1 MSMSPTA
8 SEVVGDV
15 DDAYPQL
22 LAAVRARFAHVTSSG
37 EKLFTTRATGLFEA
51 FLGGLPAPK
60 RPIFTCNA
68 CRRFV
73 ERHGGLVTI
82 AADGVASA
90 ALWDPAAVP
99 APYHAS
105 VAAMARLVAAAPID
119 GVFLSSDK
127 VWGQPITTCAK
138 PPGAWHHLAVT
149 PAAAL
154 VFTPTI
160 HAAAQVMAAKLE
172 EYAMLCRGLG
182 EFSLETV
189 AQAHALLTT
198 GNLFRSEKCVGV
210 AAWLL
215 ALHRARR
222 AARRA
227 EQRDNLT
234 WRAVASA
241 PAGYCHVRSGMIG
254 SLLEDIVAGL
264 PFADI
269 KARFDA
275 KMHPLQYLR
284 PQAAPSEGNIAQ
296 AEAVIATLATAG
308 ALARRFARLA
318 DVQALWTPA
327 PARELAA
334 KAGVFAHLARKVAS
348 APRAIAQPAVTITW
362 EKFARTVLTEAT
374 RIELHVPAEKRSYG
388 AFVTAADPDAPPILQ
403 WDRAERRNP
412 VSCYVYVDGSAPET
426 WNLPAGG
433 YHPLTAIA
441 LQPWMW
447 EGADAYPHQSRG
459 ALLILEG
466 ARDLRYTT
474 GAGFFPSNLKS
485 DYHGIRATLEAY
497 AKSAV
502 VAGATEATA
511 CGLFLHKNTATWNYL
526 VRVTT
531 GSGVQTYNL
540 DRWD

>member
-8 SEVVGDV
+8 SEVVVD
-15 DDAYPQL
+15 DDAYPEF
-22 LAAVRARFAHVTSSG
+22 LAAVRARFAQVTGAG
-37 EKLFTTRATGLFEA
+37 EKLLTTRAAGLFEA
-51 FLGGLPAPK
+51 FLGGLPAHQ
-60 RPIFTCNA
+60 RPVFTCHA
-68 CRRFV
+68 CRRFL
-73 ERHGGLVTI
+73 ERHGGLVTVD
-82 AADGVASA
+82 ADGVASA

-99 APYHAS
+99 AMYRAS
-105 VAAMARLVAAAPID
+105 VAAMAQLVAEAPVD
-119 GVFLSSDK
+119 GVFLSSDP
-127 VWGQPITTCAK
+127 VWGQPITTCIK
-138 PPGAWHHLAVT
+138 PPGEWHHLAVT

-160 HAAAQVMAAKLE
+160 HAAAQVMAAKAE
-172 EYAMLCRGLG
+172 EHAMLCRGLG

-198 GNLFRSEKCVGV
+198 GNLFQSEKCVGV

-222 AARRA
+222 AARRP
-227 EQRDNLT
+227 ELRDNLT

-275 KMHPLQYLR
+275 KMHPLQYQR
-284 PQAAPSEGNIAQ
+284 PQAAPSAGNIAQ
-296 AEAVIATLATAG
+296 AEAVIAKLASAG

-327 PARELAA
+327 PAPAPVA
-334 KAGVFAHLARKVAS
+334 KAGVFAHLARKAAS
-348 APRAIAQPAVTITW
+348 APRPIEQPAVTMTW
-362 EKFARTVLTEAT
+362 EKFARTVLPTAT
-374 RIELHVPAEKRSYG
+374 AIELHVPAGKRSYG

-403 WDRAERRNP
+403 WDRPERRIP
-412 VSCYVYVDGSAPET
+412 VSCYVYTSGSAPEA
-426 WNLPAGG
+426 WNLETGG

-447 EGADAYPHQSRG
+447 DGAEGYPHQGRG
-459 ALLILEG
+459 ALLIVLG
-466 ARDLRYTT
+466 ARDLTYTS
-474 GAGFFPSNLKS
+474 GAGLFPAFLKS
-485 DYHGIRATLEAY
+485 DYHGIRATIEAHT
-497 AKSAV
+497 KGAV
-502 VAGATEATA
+502 VAGAAEATA
-511 CGLFLHKNTATWNYL
+511 CGLFLHKGTTTWNYL
-526 VRVTT
+526 VRVTA
-531 GSGVQTYNL
+531 GSAVQTYNL